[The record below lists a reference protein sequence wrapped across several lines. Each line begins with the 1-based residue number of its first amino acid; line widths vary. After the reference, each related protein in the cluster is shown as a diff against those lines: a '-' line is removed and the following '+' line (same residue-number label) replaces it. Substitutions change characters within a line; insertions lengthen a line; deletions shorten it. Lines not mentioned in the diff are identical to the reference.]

1 MDNICRRNPKIAVM
15 ICILSLAVS
24 CLFLDV
30 TAFAANSAVK
40 KAREGVVRVVC
51 VSEEGGA
58 WTGSGFAVGVAG
70 QPVSIFITNHHVI
83 EGNPE
88 KVFIVLDYATEGGT
102 IIPAT
107 VAATSESPDLAILQ
121 VDTPVTDRIPL
132 TLMSAESVEV
142 TQSVYA
148 LGFPSVADSLDD
160 AGEEL
165 PSTVNDVTVTTG
177 TVTKERVESSG
188 MTCLQIDT
196 VINNGNSGGPLVT
209 EEGYVVGIN
218 TFGGVNQDDGTRA
231 DGMNLAVYVD
241 YVIAF
246 LQENGVSFD
255 MASAGASDSLL
266 PGDGDSPFRQ
276 GGQDTESQAG
286 QDTDRQV
293 SQPSGGDEGGN
304 EDRGVWTVVCI
315 VAAAGIAI
323 LAVIY
328 IAVRKKKGRS
338 TSGSSRQGS
347 NQAEAAPEMQ
357 PAQTQ
362 PSQTQ
367 PVQALP
373 VQAPRPEIH
382 ISLVAESGLLAGNI
396 YNVSNVIKIGRD
408 PARCN
413 LVFPADTPG
422 VSAYHCE
429 VRASSQG
436 ALLTDKGSSYGT
448 FLENGMKLV
457 PEQTYILHN
466 NEGFYLADGKNRFRV
481 M

>member
-1 MDNICRRNPKIAVM
+1 MDNTCRRYPNIMV
-15 ICILSLAVS
+15 ILWS
-24 CLFLDV
+24 LFLA
-30 TAFAANSAVK
+30 AFWLYSDYTVLAANSVVK
-40 KAREGVVRVVC
+40 NAREGIVRVVC
-51 VSEEGGA
+51 VSEDGRA
-58 WTGSGFAVGVAG
+58 WTGSGFAVGVSG
-70 QPVSIFITNHHVI
+70 QPVSIFVTNHHVI
-83 EGNPE
+83 AENPE
-88 KVFIVLDYATEGGT
+88 GVFIVLDYAGEGGT

-121 VDTPVTDRIPL
+121 IDKPVTDRVPL

-142 TQSVYA
+142 TQTVYA

-231 DGMNLAVYVD
+231 DGTNLAVYVD
-241 YVIAF
+241 YVISF

-255 MASAGASDSLL
+255 LASAGASDSLL
-266 PGDGDSPFRQ
+266 PGAGDSPFGQ
-276 GGQDTESQAG
+276 GEQGTDKQDGQISD
-286 QDTDRQV
+286 
-293 SQPSGGDEGGN
+293 GDEGTKG
-304 EDRGVWTVVCI
+304 DSGVWGTVC
-315 VAAAGIAI
+315 VAAGTGIII
-323 LAVIY
+323 LAVIF
-328 IAVRKKKGRS
+328 IAARGKKGRVR
-338 TSGSSRQGS
+338 SGGSRQES
-347 NQAEAAPEMQ
+347 NQPKAA
-357 PAQTQ
+357 
-362 PSQTQ
+362 
-367 PVQALP
+367 
-373 VQAPRPEIH
+373 PEIH
-382 ISLVAESGLLAGNI
+382 IRLAVESGLLAGNTYDVVNAI
-396 YNVSNVIKIGRD
+396 NIGRD

-436 ALLTDKGSSYGT
+436 VLLTDKGSSYGT
-448 FLENGMKLV
+448 FLESGMKLT
-457 PEQTYILHN
+457 PGRTYLLHN
-466 NEGFYLADGKNRFRV
+466 NEGFYLADGNNRFRI